1 MNRPYK
7 VLSRGIIMISIE
19 QCNTQLEK
27 LNNINFDIE
36 ACDNRALALL
46 AKMHT
51 LQKAGDKEA
60 MLGVCNEALSLA
72 YGTHGKILDTAVCAF
87 ALSEISACMEGGAY
101 LNEHAQMMAD
111 GIIRSH
117 DDFGADENAA
127 AASLL
132 MALQNVHLPPFMRPA
147 YIGHARIFALRAA
160 SGELSSMG
168 QWLLKLALERLITAR
183 RKYQW

>member
-1 MNRPYK
+1 
-7 VLSRGIIMISIE
+7 MISIE
-19 QCNTQLEK
+19 QCNAQIEK
-27 LNNINFDIE
+27 LNNIDFDL
-36 ACDNRALALL
+36 ATCDNAALALL

-51 LQKAGDKEA
+51 AQKAGDKEA
-60 MLGVCNEALSLA
+60 MLGVCNKAYALSSS
-72 YGTHGKILDTAVCAF
+72 TQGKILDTAVCAF
-87 ALSEISACMEGGAY
+87 ALSEISAYMEGGAY

-127 AASLL
+127 AAALF

-147 YIGHARIFALRAA
+147 YIGHARIFAQRAA
-160 SGELSSMG
+160 CQKLSPMG

-183 RKYQW
+183 GKYQW